1 MAEPSKPLML
11 SWRFAPLFWCQFF
24 SAFNDNFLK
33 NAIVFLI
40 LFHMGSQGEALI
52 TLAGAVFIAPY
63 FFLSALGGQVADRF
77 DKAVVAQRLKLV
89 EIGVAAIAVIGFV
102 VHAGEDP
109 GQPPVASLTILFVA
123 LFGFG
128 VIGSL
133 FGPIKYGILPDH
145 LERRE
150 LPAGNALVE
159 GATFIA
165 ILLGTIVGGIAAKGG
180 GSPAAFSVLVMV
192 FALLCWVSAL
202 LIPRTGEGAPNLII
216 NWNIASS
223 TWELIRDLRSDER
236 LWWGALVTSW
246 FWLAGVVVL
255 SLLPPA
261 VKNIVGGDEYA
272 VTAFLAVFSIAVAVG
287 SGLAA
292 FLASGRIILLPTL
305 LGAVFLAAFALFMGW
320 SLYGAPP
327 PAQLMGPFEVF
338 GTSRGINVAIALTGL
353 AIGGGLFIVPAFAAV
368 QAWAGADRRARV
380 VAAVNILNALFMTVA
395 TLVVAML
402 QGFAGATTPTLFI
415 GLGVANLIVAGLIAF
430 TMPTRPF
437 ADALSI
443 IYRAFFR
450 AEVHGLENLQKVK
463 QPNVILALNH
473 VSFLDAGIALSLLG
487 RDPLF
492 AIDTTM
498 AQKWWVKPFAR
509 MTRSLP
515 IDPLKPMATRTL
527 IHAVAS
533 GETLIIFP
541 EGRLTMTGSLMK
553 VYDGAGLIADKSDAV
568 IVPIRIEGLERS
580 YLTRLKGYQIRKQL
594 FPKVRVTVLEP
605 TKLNLDPALR
615 GKARRRAAG
624 AALYDVMSNMIYET
638 TPTDRTIVQ
647 ALIEAAHEHG
657 MKTVATE
664 DLVTGTLTYKRLLLG
679 TRILGKK
686 LMPLAAEGK
695 PLGVMLPNA
704 NGAVVTIFGLMS
716 AGRVPAMINF
726 TAGATNI
733 LAGCRAAGIDT
744 VVTSRA
750 FIERGKLE
758 PLVEK
763 MSAEVKFV
771 YLEDVRATVGT
782 FDKIAGM
789 LSYKK
794 PLVARNP
801 DDWAA
806 ILFTSGS
813 EGVPKGVVLS
823 YRNILTNAAQAR
835 ARIDFNRMDKVFNIL
850 PVFHSFGLTVGVIL
864 PIVSG
869 VPIFLY
875 PSPLHYRTVPELVY
889 VTNATIMFGTDTFLN
904 GYARA
909 ANPYDFR
916 SIRYLLAGAE
926 PVRDAT
932 RQTYL
937 EKFGL
942 RILEGY
948 GVTETAPALAL
959 NTPMFNKFGT
969 VGRLLPGM
977 EARLQKVEGVDEGGR
992 LFVKGPNVMLGYL
1005 RVENPGVLERPSEGW
1020 HDTGDIVTIDAQGF
1034 IKIMGRAKRFAKVG
1048 GEMVSFAAVEA
1059 LAGNLWPEATLA
1071 VVSVP
1076 DARKGERL
1084 LLYINDKDATR
1095 SDFIAFARARHASEL
1110 MIPGEVIFMEKLPML
1125 GSGKVDLLTL
1135 SKQAKEERAQAAAAK
1150 PAVPA

>member
-1 MAEPSKPLML
+1 MAESSKPLML

-40 LFHMGSQGEALI
+40 LFHMGSGGEALI

-63 FFLSALGGQVADRF
+63 FFLSALGGEVADRY
-77 DKAVVAQRLKLV
+77 DKAVVAQRLKFV
-89 EIGVAAIAVIGFV
+89 EIGVAGIAVLGFV

-109 GQPPVASLTILFVA
+109 TQRPVLSLTILFVA

-128 VIGSL
+128 VIGAL

-145 LERRE
+145 LARRE

-180 GSPAAFSVLVMV
+180 GSPAVFSVLVMF

-202 LIPRTGEGAPNLII
+202 LIPRTGEAAPNLII
-216 NWNIASS
+216 NKNVATS
-223 TWELIRDLRSDER
+223 TWTLIKDLRSDGR

-255 SLLPPA
+255 SLLPPS
-261 VKNIVGGDEYA
+261 VKNIIGGDEYT
-272 VTAFLAVFSIAVAVG
+272 VTAYLAVFSIAVAVG

-305 LGAVFLAAFALFMGW
+305 LGALLLAAFALFMGW

-327 PAQLMGPFEVF
+327 ATQLMGPAEVF
-338 GTSRGINVAIALTGL
+338 RTPRGINAAIALAGL

-380 VAAVNILNALFMTVA
+380 IAAVNILNALFMTVA

-402 QGFAGATTPTLFI
+402 QGLAGVTTPILFI
-415 GLGVANLIVAGLIAF
+415 GLGIANAIVAVMIAF

-450 AEVHGLENLQKVK
+450 AEVIGLENLQKVT

-492 AIDTTM
+492 AIDTAM
-498 AQKWWVKPFAR
+498 AQKWWVKPF
-509 MTRSLP
+509 TRITRALP

-527 IHAVAS
+527 IQAVAS

-638 TPTDRTIVQ
+638 TSTDRTIVE
-647 ALIEAAHEHG
+647 ALIEAAKEHG

-664 DLVTGTLTYKRLLLG
+664 DLVTGSLTYKRLLLG

-686 LMPLAAEGK
+686 LMPLAEPGK

-704 NGAVVTIFGLMS
+704 NGAVVTLFGLMS

-733 LAGCRAAGIDT
+733 LAGCRAAGITT
-744 VVTSRA
+744 VVTSRT

-758 PLVEK
+758 PLIEK
-763 MSAEVKFV
+763 MSADVKFV

-782 FDKIAGM
+782 FDKLAGL

-794 PLVARNP
+794 PIVRRKP

-823 YRNILTNAAQAR
+823 HRNILTNAAQAR

-864 PIVSG
+864 PVVSG

-904 GYARA
+904 GYARS

-916 SIRYLLAGAE
+916 SIRYMLAGAE
-926 PVRDAT
+926 PVRDST
-932 RQTYL
+932 RQIYL
-937 EKFGL
+937 EKFGI

-977 EARLQKVEGVDEGGR
+977 EARLEKVEGVDEGGR

-1005 RVENPGVLERPSEGW
+1005 RAENPGILERPAEGW

-1034 IKIMGRAKRFAKVG
+1034 IKIMGRAKRFAKIG

-1059 LAGNLWPEATLA
+1059 LSGDLWPEAVSA

-1084 LLYINDKDATR
+1084 LLYTNNEKATR
-1095 SDFIAFARARHASEL
+1095 SDFIAFARSRHASEL
-1110 MIPGEVIFMEKLPML
+1110 MIPAEVIVMEKLPML

-1135 SKQAKEERAQAAAAK
+1135 AKLAKEERAQAAQPR